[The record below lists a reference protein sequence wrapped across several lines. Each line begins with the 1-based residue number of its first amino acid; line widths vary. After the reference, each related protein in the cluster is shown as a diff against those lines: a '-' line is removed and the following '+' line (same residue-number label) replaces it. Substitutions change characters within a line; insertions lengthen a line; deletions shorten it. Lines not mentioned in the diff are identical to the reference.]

1 MSKQKDRIF
10 AMENTLF
17 SPLRS
22 HNASYTVRM
31 SSRIQEASDHMR
43 LLQGWGL
50 RYEQLSRGRFEGN
63 LREAWIDGIHLYQEA
78 LAQVVFQ
85 TGMARAGC
93 VCLGVFAHLSGEAKW
108 FGSSLTSDDVM
119 FLGSGDELLLTTPQQ
134 SSLLV
139 LCVPDTVLAAE
150 DGLLAPPRKQVRN
163 AALASRLRQSISDG
177 LSSLITRPLRF
188 AGRNAR
194 SQFGADMLGL
204 IGEYFD
210 RSADLTPTV
219 GRDRAKSVVQGAI
232 RYVEER
238 RGEMPSI
245 DDICQYTCT
254 SRRTLQNCFEKI
266 TGESP
271 AFFLKAQRLNAV
283 RREILNAG
291 EHALIGDLAAD
302 WGFWHFSQF
311 SCDYKRLFG
320 ETPSETAHFARSM
333 SGHCLS

>member
-1 MSKQKDRIF
+1 
-10 AMENTLF
+10 MEHIL
-17 SPLRS
+17 SCPPYGQG
-22 HNASYTVRM
+22 ASYTVRM

-43 LLQGWGL
+43 LLQGWEL

-63 LREAWIDGIHLYQEA
+63 LREAWIDGIHLYQES

-85 TGMARAGC
+85 TGMARAGS

-108 FGSSLTSDDVM
+108 FGSKLTTDDVM

-134 SSLLV
+134 STLLV
-139 LCVPDTVLAAE
+139 LCVPDKVLTE
-150 DGLLAPPRKQVRN
+150 EEGPGRQTHKHVRN
-163 AALASRLRQSISDG
+163 AALARRLRESISDG
-177 LSSLITRPLRF
+177 LSTLITRPLNF
-188 AGRNAR
+188 SGRNAR
-194 SQFGADMLGL
+194 SQFSADMRGL
-204 IGEYFD
+204 IGEYFE
-210 RSADLTPTV
+210 RSDDETPTV
-219 GRDRAKSVVQGAI
+219 SRDRAKDVIQRTI
-232 RYVEER
+232 QYVEER
-238 RGEMPSI
+238 RGEILSI

-266 TGESP
+266 TGQSP

-291 EHALIGDLAAD
+291 EHARIGDLAAE

-320 ETPSETAHFARSM
+320 ESPSETAHFARCM
-333 SGHCLS
+333 TGHRPS